1 MVRKGE
7 GYIIAP
13 STAMMDAVALLRSQ
27 DCIRSLATVS
37 EGNEYG
43 KIALHR
49 LEQAVLVPTDNEQCR
64 SELLMAVALGLAE
77 IERLDRA
84 ARRDVEKQT
93 MREAPP
99 DRVG

>member
-27 DCIRSLATVS
+27 DCIRSLATVP
-37 EGNEYG
+37 EENGYG

-49 LEQAVLVPTDNEQCR
+49 LEQAVLVPTGDEQCR
-64 SELLMAVALGLAE
+64 SDLLMAVALSLTE
-77 IERLDRA
+77 IERLDRT
-84 ARRDVEKQT
+84 ARRDAEKRT
-93 MREAPP
+93 MRGAPP
-99 DRVG
+99 ERVG